1 MSADKTTLIELGD
14 KMKSKSFKTLAMG
27 CLIAVASTGLQAAEW
42 KYAMGEGLADP
53 QGIYATKF
61 KEEIEKNSNHTL
73 QIYPVGTLGEEAD
86 ILEQAQAGLLQ
97 FVGQSTGYMGATIP
111 EMDVFFVPY
120 LMPTDPKQLDKFFR
134 NGKAINEMF
143 PKIFRKHGLE
153 LLAMFPEGEQVV
165 TTMEEFRTPADLK
178 GKKIRTM
185 PSPLLLET
193 YKAFG
198 ASPIAMSWGDLIG
211 ALKTNMVDG
220 QENPTV
226 WIEAYG
232 LDELTK
238 VMTYM
243 GHNHFTA
250 AAMAESNFY
259 NSLGDADKKLIQ
271 DASDAALSHILQV
284 AQELD
289 AKGLAKIKESNP
301 GYKIVRLSE
310 EERDAFRKRS
320 AQVEKE
326 FIKKAGKSGEDILN
340 QMKADLKS
348 AMQ

>member
-1 MSADKTTLIELGD
+1 MRPNGVLRLVLMAFFLMSS
-14 KMKSKSFKTLAMG
+14 MH
-27 CLIAVASTGLQAAEW
+27 AATW
-42 KYAMGEGLADP
+42 KYAMGEGESDP
-53 QGIYATKF
+53 QGIYAMKF
-61 KEEIEKNSNHTL
+61 KEEIEKNSDHKI
-73 QIYPVGTLGEEAD
+73 QVYPVGTLGEEAD

-97 FVGQSTGYMGATIP
+97 FVGQSTGYMGASIP

-120 LMPTDPKQLDKFFR
+120 LMPTNPQQLDAFFK

-143 PKIFRKHGLE
+143 PKIFREHGME

-165 TTMEEFRTPADLK
+165 TTMKEFRSPEDLR
-178 GKKIRTM
+178 GIKIRTM

-220 QENPTV
+220 QENPAV

-232 LDELTK
+232 LDGLSK

-250 AAMAESNFY
+250 TAMANLDFF
-259 NSLGDADKKLIQ
+259 NGLDPKDQTLIRN
-271 DASDAALSHILQV
+271 AAAVARAHVLEV
-284 AQELD
+284 AQEFD
-289 AKGLAKIKESNP
+289 AIGREKIKAKNP
-301 GYKIVRLSE
+301 DYKIVHLSE
-310 EERDAFRKRS
+310 EERAVFRARTAS
-320 AQVEKE
+320 VEKA
-326 FIKKAGKSGEDILN
+326 FIQRSGKRGEEVLK
-340 QMKADLKS
+340 QMKADLAAVSK
-348 AMQ
+348 

>member
-1 MSADKTTLIELGD
+1 MRL
-14 KMKSKSFKTLAMG
+14 KSLKTLVVG
-27 CLIAVASTGLQAAEW
+27 CLIAVIGPGLQAAQW
-42 KYAMGEGLADP
+42 KYALGEGMEDP
-53 QGIYATKF
+53 QGIFASKF

-97 FVGQSTGYMGATIP
+97 FVGQSTGYMGSSIP

-120 LMPTDPKQLDKFFR
+120 LMPTDEKQLDKFFR

-165 TTMEEFRTPADLK
+165 TTMEEFHSPADLK

-211 ALKTNMVDG
+211 ALKTNMIDG

-250 AAMAESNFY
+250 AAMAELNFY
-259 NSLGDADKKLIQ
+259 EGLSDEDKKLIQ
-271 DASDAALSHILQV
+271 DASAAALSHILKV

-289 AKGLAKIKESNP
+289 ATGLEKIKKSNP
-301 GYKIVRLSE
+301 DYKIVRLTE
-310 EERDAFRKRS
+310 QERDLFRERS
-320 AQVEKE
+320 AQVEQE
-326 FIKKAGKSGEDILN
+326 FIKKAGKSGEEILK
-340 QMKADLKS
+340 QMKADLKA
-348 AMQ
+348 AMH

>member
-1 MSADKTTLIELGD
+1 MRLKN
-14 KMKSKSFKTLAMG
+14 FKTLAMG
-27 CLIAVASTGLQAAEW
+27 CLIAVVGTGLQAANW
-42 KYAMGEGLADP
+42 KYAMGEGLEDP
-53 QGIYATKF
+53 QGIFASKF
-61 KEEIEKNSNHTL
+61 KEEIEKNSKHTL

-97 FVGQSTGYMGATIP
+97 FVGQSTGYMGASIP

-120 LMPTDPKQLDKFFR
+120 LMPTDPQQLDKFFR

-143 PKIFRKHGLE
+143 PEIFRKHGLE

-165 TTMEEFRTPADLK
+165 TTMEEFRSPEDLR

-232 LDELTK
+232 LDKLTK

-250 AAMAESNFY
+250 AVMAESNFY
-259 NSLGDADKKLIQ
+259 ESLSAEDKKLINE
-271 DASDAALSHILQV
+271 ASEVALKHILQV

-289 AKGLAKIKESNP
+289 AQGLAKIKESNP
-301 GYKIVRLSE
+301 EYKVVRLTE
-310 EERDAFRKRS
+310 EEREVFRQRS
-320 AQVEKE
+320 AQVEQE
-326 FIKKAGKSGEDILN
+326 FIKKAGKSGEAILN
-340 QMKADLKS
+340 QMKADLEV
-348 AMQ
+348 AME

>member
-1 MSADKTTLIELGD
+1 MRLRN
-14 KMKSKSFKTLAMG
+14 FKTLAMG
-27 CLIAVASTGLQAAEW
+27 CLIAIVSSGLQAANW
-42 KYAMGEGLADP
+42 KYAMGEGLEDP
-53 QGIYATKF
+53 QGIFASKF

-97 FVGQSTGYMGATIP
+97 FVGQSTGYMGASIP

-120 LMPTDPKQLDKFFR
+120 LMPTDEQQLDKFFR

-165 TTMEEFRTPADLK
+165 TTMEEFRSPEDLK

-259 NSLGDADKKLIQ
+259 ESLSAEDKKLVQ
-271 DASDAALSHILQV
+271 DASQVALKHILQV

-289 AKGLAKIKESNP
+289 ARGLAKIKESNP
-301 GYKIVRLSE
+301 KFKVVRLSE
-310 EERDAFRKRS
+310 AERDVFRKRS
-320 AQVEKE
+320 AQVEQE
-326 FIKKAGKSGEDILN
+326 FIKKAGKSGEEILN
-340 QMKADLKS
+340 QMKADLEA
-348 AMQ
+348 AMK